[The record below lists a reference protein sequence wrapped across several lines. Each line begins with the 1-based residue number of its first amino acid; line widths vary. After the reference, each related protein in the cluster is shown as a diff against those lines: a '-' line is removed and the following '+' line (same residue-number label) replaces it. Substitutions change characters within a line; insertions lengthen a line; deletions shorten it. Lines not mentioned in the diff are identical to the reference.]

1 MVKGILSG
9 LHGCC
14 HWAICSNG
22 NLFPIIHQCL
32 VCTMS
37 LPTHNAINALA
48 GKVLDQHF
56 FLQGWRLNTMPL
68 PDSLYLFKFSSIS
81 VSRNSLFRF
90 RWYMEEDCFKWAAFE
105 AGYVK
110 LASRYSCMALALW
123 MVSVLLRTT
132 WLIFFLYVS
141 ELHLA
146 LLFHER
152 FQSNLYCF
160 LPIHFFKKS
169 FLSPVGPL
177 AELDQSLKIFF
188 LIFLGKSIFGD
199 FALYVQPG
207 FFVAF

>member
-81 VSRNSLFRF
+81 VSRNSLFPF
-90 RWYMEEDCFKWAAFE
+90 RWYIEEDCFKWAAFE

-110 LASRYSCMALALW
+110 LASRYSCMALALL

-132 WLIFFLYVS
+132 WLIFFFICEWAASCSPFSWEVS
-141 ELHLA
+141 
-146 LLFHER
+146 
-152 FQSNLYCF
+152 
-160 LPIHFFKKS
+160 K
-169 FLSPVGPL
+169 
-177 AELDQSLKIFF
+177 
-188 LIFLGKSIFGD
+188 
-199 FALYVQPG
+199 
-207 FFVAF
+207 